1 MTTLNELFIWLYAL
15 PIVILLFFNSW
26 FKQDLTKQEQTQF
39 KLLRVIPF
47 MNILLCAFM
56 IVAWG
61 KYQIEIAY
69 EKFKKK

>member
-1 MTTLNELFIWLYAL
+1 MTTFTELFLWLYAF
-15 PIVILLFFNSW
+15 PILILVLFNSW
-26 FKQDLTKQEQTQF
+26 FKADLNKQEQAQF

-61 KYQIEIAY
+61 KYQIEVAY
-69 EKFKKK
+69 NKFKNK

>member
-1 MTTLNELFIWLYAL
+1 MTTLTELFIWLYAL

>member
-1 MTTLNELFIWLYAL
+1 MTTLTELFIWLYAL

-26 FKQDLTKQEQTQF
+26 FKKDLTKQEQTQF

>member
-1 MTTLNELFIWLYAL
+1 MTTLTELFIWLYAL

-26 FKQDLTKQEQTQF
+26 FKKDLTKQEQTQF

-69 EKFKKK
+69 EKLKKK

>member
-1 MTTLNELFIWLYAL
+1 MTTLTELFIWLYVF
-15 PIVILLFFNSW
+15 PIVILMFFNSW